1 MNIVVNIYGTGK
13 CCCRPDTT
21 WERENRDFYVPEG
34 VGSLHWSPIVFAR
47 ISKAGKC
54 IGGRFVSRY
63 YDAMN
68 FGMLMYIGDMIDGS
82 PEGFACA
89 CCADHSSILPFPLYN
104 PVVFASEG
112 NAVEM
117 TKDCKPVFS
126 AECDSEARMAK
137 AIEKAICN
145 ASGLISLRTGDI
157 VAAELAPVSFLASRE
172 EGQTLMKASFCGNDL
187 FDFRIIF

>member
-1 MNIVVNIYGTGK
+1 MNIVVNTYGSGK

-47 ISKAGKC
+47 IGKAGKC
-54 IGGRFVSRY
+54 IGEKFVSRY

-68 FGMLMYIGDMIDGS
+68 FGMLMYVGDLLDGS

-104 PVVFASEG
+104 PIVFTAEG

-117 TKDCKPVFS
+117 TKDGRPLFS
-126 AECDSEARMAK
+126 ADCGSEAAMVRT
-137 AIEKAICN
+137 IEKAICN

-157 VAAELAPVSFLASRE
+157 VAAELAPVSPLASRE
-172 EGQTLMKASFCGNDL
+172 EGKALLKASFCENAL
-187 FDFRIIF
+187 FDFNIIF